1 MEKEVEEE
9 EEVSGV
15 QRVMDAR
22 GERGSRMPTSDAHKS
37 QIFFYPNSSP
47 KISDDL
53 FLNLYIFVLVISH
66 NFYLHF

>member
-22 GERGSRMPTSDAHKS
+22 GERGSRMPTSKK
-37 QIFFYPNSSP
+37 IFPYPNSCP
-47 KISDDL
+47 
-53 FLNLYIFVLVISH
+53 
-66 NFYLHF
+66 